1 MLNVLSIEDEK
12 EYIQSTIDLAEELEL
27 DIEFCVIGFE
37 HAKNKIEE
45 ILPDI
50 VVLDILLDG
59 ASPEPIPEG
68 WKPFDFIWNERFC
81 PIIIYSAEPER
92 FREEYPEYIEHPFV
106 EIIEKGRDSDEEV
119 LNAIEKFDSHVASL
133 REAEIHIRQQFSF
146 AMRDVAPYAFNT
158 FPDIRNRKDVI
169 IRASGRRF
177 AALMDEPLGDRKAL
191 ATWEQYLFPPVSDDL
206 QLGDVLRAKDGSPD
220 DPVDFRIILTPSC
233 DLVSSETRKPK
244 VTKVLLARCCSVQ
257 KGLEQIGLSANS
269 SRLRDRIL
277 TQGYSQNII
286 PFPKLS
292 DRIPTMAANLKDLEL
307 IPFGDVKHLY
317 CRVASVDSPF
327 REMIAWAYLQTAG
340 RPGLP
345 DRDFESWTNEIVE
358 DTRNQGG
365 GESK

>member
-1 MLNVLSIEDEK
+1 MLNILSIEDEK
-12 EYIQSTIDLAEELEL
+12 DHIQSTIDLAAELKL

-37 HAKNKIEE
+37 HAENKIEE

-50 VVLDILLDG
+50 VVLDILLRG
-59 ASPEPIPEG
+59 ASPEPILEG
-68 WKPFDFIWNERFC
+68 LKPFDFIWNERFC
-81 PIIIYSAEPER
+81 PIIIYSTDPAR
-92 FREEYPEYIEHPFV
+92 FCEEYPEYIEHPFI
-106 EIIEKGRDSDEEV
+106 EIIQKGDDSPEKI
-119 LNAIEKFDSHVASL
+119 LNAIEKFHPHVTSL
-133 REAEIHIRQQFSF
+133 REAEIHIKRQFSF
-146 AMRDVAPYAFNT
+146 AMRDVAPYAFKT
-158 FPDIRNRKDVI
+158 FPDTSDRKDVI

-177 AALMDEPLGDRKAL
+177 AALDDQKAL

-206 QLGDVLRAKDGSPD
+206 QLGDVLRAKNGSPD
-220 DPVDFRIILTPSC
+220 NPEDFRIILTPSC

-292 DRIPTMAANLKDLEL
+292 DRIPTMATNLRDLEL
-307 IPFGDVKHLY
+307 IPFEEIKASY

-327 REMIAWAYLQTAG
+327 REMVAWAYLQTAG

-345 DRDFESWTNEIVE
+345 DRDFESWSNEIVK
-358 DTRNQGG
+358 DTRN
-365 GESK
+365 